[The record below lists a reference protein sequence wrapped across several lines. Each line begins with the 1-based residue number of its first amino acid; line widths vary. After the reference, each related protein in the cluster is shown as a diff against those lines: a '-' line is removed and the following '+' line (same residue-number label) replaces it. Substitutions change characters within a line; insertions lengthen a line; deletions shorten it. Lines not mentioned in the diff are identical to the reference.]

1 MWREWGR
8 ERVERVGEM
17 EEVEKVWVDLEEG
30 EGGGNGG
37 GGGRGG
43 GSVKR
48 EGSGTRREE
57 EAEGC
62 GARRWRKEG
71 ITLAL
76 FMTSS

>member
-1 MWREWGR
+1 V
-8 ERVERVGEM
+8 VETWTVPAC
-17 EEVEKVWVDLEEG
+17 
-30 EGGGNGG
+30 

-43 GSVKR
+43 VGQE
-48 EGSGTRREE
+48 EGRREE
-57 EAEGC
+57 ETERF